1 MMVTTTNEAIHIMK
15 ILETYMTPKVA
26 SMFIAD
32 LDFEVAEITE
42 NESLRD
48 SIKMVRKYMQT

>member
-1 MMVTTTNEAIHIMK
+1 MVTSRTEALHIMK
-15 ILETYMTPKVA
+15 ILLDYMTPRVA

-48 SIKMVRKYMQT
+48 SIKMVRKYMQV